1 VRLPAP
7 GRAPPSPERR
17 VASQDGARRASYRCA
32 PGHAS
37 AADGIVPGEQCTA
50 SLPSRLEKSRAA
62 PSAGESF
69 VPLFLP
75 GQLRPSLSILVPIAD
90 PELSCFSLILRSRQP
105 SPNNPNR
112 KTLRLDLCA
121 FLPIASCVDLG
132 WGAGFMLCDLVLCVV
147 PVAELPRRWRQ

>member
-7 GRAPPSPERR
+7 GRAPLLRIDVLRPRTALVARR
-17 VASQDGARRASYRCA
+17 TGVLLAMPLRLTALYLVNSARRACHLVLKNRGR
-32 PGHAS
+32 P
-37 AADGIVPGEQCTA
+37 
-50 SLPSRLEKSRAA
+50 